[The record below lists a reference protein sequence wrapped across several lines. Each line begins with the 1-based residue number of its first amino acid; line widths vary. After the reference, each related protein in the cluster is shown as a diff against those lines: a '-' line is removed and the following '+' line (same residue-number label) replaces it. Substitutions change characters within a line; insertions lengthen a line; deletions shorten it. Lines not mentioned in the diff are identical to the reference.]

1 MSDSTQLFT
10 QLFEAHRPAVIKL
23 CRGYMKGDAMAA
35 EDLAQEVFVQV
46 WRSLDRFR
54 GEASAKTWI
63 YRITVNTC
71 LQELRTRSRRP
82 QISEGL
88 SAISSASAKTPDEDP
103 RLHRLYQAIGTLSK
117 IDRLVYMLMLE
128 GQDYSEIA
136 QVTGL
141 TPGALRVRVHRA
153 HEKLRKLLS
162 DVRSNERISEPVA
175 SGQYKQCS
183 ARHEC
188 HSTCPWTE
196 ARNYS
201 SAGSDDFNSL
211 SCNRRTSVFLSL
223 PLACTGAF
231 EPRGEVVYD
240 RKFTCENFGRA
251 DRDFTCKKGRF
262 L

>member
-1 MSDSTQLFT
+1 
-10 QLFEAHRPAVIKL
+10 
-23 CRGYMKGDAMAA
+23 MKGDAMAA

-46 WRSLDRFR
+46 WRGLDRFR

-88 SAISSASAKTPDEDP
+88 SAISSASTSTSSVQANQTSDEDP

-141 TPGALRVRVHRA
+141 TSGALRVRVHRA

-162 DVRSNERISEPVA
+162 DVRSN
-175 SGQYKQCS
+175 
-183 ARHEC
+183 
-188 HSTCPWTE
+188 
-196 ARNYS
+196 
-201 SAGSDDFNSL
+201 
-211 SCNRRTSVFLSL
+211 
-223 PLACTGAF
+223 
-231 EPRGEVVYD
+231 
-240 RKFTCENFGRA
+240 
-251 DRDFTCKKGRF
+251 
-262 L
+262 